1 MQQVYYGLKDALLSR
16 EALFAH
22 AREIALETTTSGNR
36 SDFMRL
42 GLDEKR
48 LTTAY
53 AHLSAAQDT
62 EDIAAQWLLDHFH
75 VLEQV

>member
-1 MQQVYYGLKDALLSR
+1 
-16 EALFAH
+16 
-22 AREIALETTTSGNR
+22 
-36 SDFMRL
+36 MRL

-75 VLEQV
+75 VLEQVCKELEDAWRSAANCRALPKAPSRGCRGYIALRQI